1 MELVEPLAMAAEAVA
16 AGRLGVD
23 LVKTL
28 KWRAEFHQLVP
39 GIHPFELQDL
49 LQLEPER
56 QSEVASQKSTAGRNT
71 SQRIALTVCF
81 VRNLYISNMR
91 LGRAACCS
99 GGGAS

>member
-1 MELVEPLAMAAEAVA
+1 MELVEPLAMVVEAVA

-56 QSEVASQKSTAGRNT
+56 QSEVASQKSKAGRNT
-71 SQRIALTVCF
+71 SLTVCL

>member
-1 MELVEPLAMAAEAVA
+1 MKWRGKNLQCIQPAAVELVEPLAMAVEAVA

-49 LQLEPER
+49 LQLEPREGCLLLWR
-56 QSEVASQKSTAGRNT
+56 RCLLKKEMLRTHTQ
-71 SQRIALTVCF
+71 
-81 VRNLYISNMR
+81 
-91 LGRAACCS
+91 
-99 GGGAS
+99 